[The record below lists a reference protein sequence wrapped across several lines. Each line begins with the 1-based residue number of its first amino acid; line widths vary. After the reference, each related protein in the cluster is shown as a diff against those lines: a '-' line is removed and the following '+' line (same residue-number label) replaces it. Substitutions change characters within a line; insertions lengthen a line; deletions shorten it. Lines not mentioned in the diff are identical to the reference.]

1 MALGGGT
8 FTTAT
13 KVLPGT
19 YINFVSKRSASP
31 MLSDRGVA
39 TMPLELDFGSSEVIT
54 LTPEELEK
62 NSLKLFGYS
71 YTHDKLKGLRE
82 VMSHVRVLYVYRLN
96 GSGVKASNE
105 FATALYP
112 GVRGN
117 DIQIVIK
124 ASVDEPDKHDVITML
139 DGRVVDTQRV
149 AEAEELKPNDFV
161 EFKDTLTL
169 SDNAGTPLLGGTN
182 STVDGS
188 TYQEY
193 LSKIEGYSFNTMGI
207 LSTDEGIKT
216 LCVNFCKRLR
226 DDVGVKF
233 QLVLY
238 NKKADYHGV
247 INVKNRV
254 IGGIESALVYYV
266 TGITAG
272 CPINKTNLNRLYDG
286 EFEVEANYT
295 QTELIDAIDAGEF
308 VLHRVGEE
316 IRVLEDINSKVS
328 VDEELGDVFRYNQT
342 IRVIDQIANDT
353 AVMFT
358 TRFLGVVPNDEA
370 GRVSL
375 WSDLVKYHQSL
386 QDIRAIEGFDSKD
399 ITISQGEDKN
409 SVIIKEAI
417 SVIGSMSKLYL
428 TVQVA

>member
-207 LSTDEGIKT
+207 LSTDESIKT

-254 IGGIESALVYYV
+254 IGGVESALVYYV